1 MTTVAVLADAPR
13 PGLVLT
19 DLAETTPLSESEAAD
34 CYTAMFR
41 DVCGAIAESG
51 ADLLVNY
58 RAADDLPDEF
68 ADADPEAELR
78 EALGGVVSNPA
89 SVRFEVQVGE
99 TLAGRVGN
107 TVTHLLEEEAVN
119 TAAAV
124 QPTAALL
131 GRQQVDEA
139 AMKLRRSGVTLGPAT
154 DGRVYYAGFADPI
167 DFDDAYAAPS
177 VETLTDRALDE
188 GHEVD
193 FLPMLPVVEDG
204 ADLAGALTQV
214 RARRR
219 AGRIFPGEFAEFCAE
234 AGLTVVSGTG
244 GLKVVRD

>member
-19 DLAETTPLSESEAAD
+19 DLVETTPLSDSEAAE

-41 DVCGAIAESG
+41 DVCGAIAGSG
-51 ADLLVNY
+51 AELLVNY
-58 RAADDLPDEF
+58 RGADDLPEAV

-78 EALGGVVSNPA
+78 EALSGVVANPDG
-89 SVRFEVQVGE
+89 VRFEVQVGE

-107 TVTHLLEEEAVN
+107 TVTHLLEEEQVN

-139 AMKLRRSGVTLGPAT
+139 AMKLRRSGATFGPAT

-167 DFDDAYAAPS
+167 DFEEAYAAPS

-188 GHEVD
+188 GHDVD

-204 ADLAGALTQV
+204 ADLAGVLAQV

-219 AGRIFPGEFAEFCAE
+219 AGRIFPEHFADFCDE
-234 AGLTVVSGTG
+234 AGLAVVSGAE
-244 GLKVVRD
+244 GLEVVRD